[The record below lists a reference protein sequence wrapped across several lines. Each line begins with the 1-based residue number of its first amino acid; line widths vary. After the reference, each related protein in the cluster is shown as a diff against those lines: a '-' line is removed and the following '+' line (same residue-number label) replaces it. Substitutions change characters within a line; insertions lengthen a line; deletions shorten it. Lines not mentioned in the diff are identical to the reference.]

1 MSAGISRLR
10 VSSWPKGGAVWS
22 VRCVRRVARPAT
34 PDDCCYVTTV
44 TSVTTPT
51 AWTRPFLPY
60 LKEPGSASGG
70 STCQSVQVLSLT
82 VCVFSSLW
90 RCVFSSGVCG
100 VSSVA
105 PPPPGYTVIGR
116 VTTVAV
122 DHVTVWAA
130 VLCVRDS
137 THRMTSSCSV
147 SSVTGNTHTH
157 ISGHFEPDILRDQ

>member
-82 VCVFSSLW
+82 VCVFSSLTVCVLL
-90 RCVFSSGVCG
+90 RCVWCVQCGSSSPGLHCDWQSNYSRCG
-100 VSSVA
+100 PCDSLSRC
-105 PPPPGYTVIGR
+105 PLCQRQYTQ
-116 VTTVAV
+116 
-122 DHVTVWAA
+122 DD
-130 VLCVRDS
+130 L
-137 THRMTSSCSV
+137 
-147 SSVTGNTHTH
+147 
-157 ISGHFEPDILRDQ
+157 ILQCQQCDR